1 PASRSPSTPSTTAST
16 PSSTRSSRS
25 CRNVACSTRT
35 TKDPPC
41 ARTSAPTRNTASTRA
56 SPSRPEHD
64 HPTGEAGADGPWP
77 LIYPRALLRYAHHA
91 GRLTT
96 GRHRTHLP
104 RPSSGPAARKP
115 TMKRSF
121 AQFPDVTSGS
131 DQAQHGGPFAPPRED
146 PRMVHAPLATDHG
159 TFRSDEPPQGAA
171 AVSTSAISAS
181 PAATTPTASGL
192 VPVLA
197 FSGIVVAVMQ
207 TLLVPVIA
215 D

>member
-1 PASRSPSTPSTTAST
+1 
-16 PSSTRSSRS
+16 
-25 CRNVACSTRT
+25 
-35 TKDPPC
+35 
-41 ARTSAPTRNTASTRA
+41 
-56 SPSRPEHD
+56 
-64 HPTGEAGADGPWP
+64 
-77 LIYPRALLRYAHHA
+77 
-91 GRLTT
+91 
-96 GRHRTHLP
+96 
-104 RPSSGPAARKP
+104 
-115 TMKRSF
+115 MKRSF

-215 D
+215 DLPRLLDTTTSNAAWVITATLLSSAVATPVMGRLGDLYGKRRFVLFSLALMVLGLAVLRIHLRARADGPGPRHTGLRIGRHPARHRHHPGRITARTARIGNGA